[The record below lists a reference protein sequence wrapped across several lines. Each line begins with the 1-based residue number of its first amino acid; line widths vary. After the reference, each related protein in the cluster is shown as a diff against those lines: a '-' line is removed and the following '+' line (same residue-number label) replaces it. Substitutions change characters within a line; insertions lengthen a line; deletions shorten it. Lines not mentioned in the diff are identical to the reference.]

1 MLALFGLG
9 YLLRHLSQSLAY
21 GLSLL
26 FGMAALLLIGLS
38 LDFVWLALAGVLLSL
53 AAAALHLLNMNQL
66 SQQVQDKS
74 KMSGLFQ
81 LASMAGGFVGAMAG
95 GVISY
100 LIGLGPLFV
109 CWALLILVIA
119 AAWYTARRQV
129 PVAA

>member
-1 MLALFGLG
+1 
-9 YLLRHLSQSLAY
+9 
-21 GLSLL
+21 
-26 FGMAALLLIGLS
+26 MAALLLIGLS

-74 KMSGLFQ
+74 KVSGLFQ